1 MNYSCEGEYMAAMN
15 AQAEAEAY
23 YEQEMAYQEYL
34 ESLIEAKKFD
44 IFAAYVALDW
54 LESKEFAD
62 SGLTAIEFI
71 QNKLKTMLKPKEQPK
86 STQQEPQQPK
96 INNSLPF

>member
-1 MNYSCEGEYMAAMN
+1 MSYSCEGEYMAAMN

-54 LESKEFAD
+54 LHSKEFAD

-86 STQQEPQQPK
+86 PTQQDSQP
-96 INNSLPF
+96 NSNSILPF